1 MAKRVFISADHG
13 LALIYFLQSDVI
25 STMID
30 AGVEVV
36 LLTAGSLT
44 DKIEERFGRP
54 GLIIE
59 DLRLDQAEA
68 YFQPDGV
75 QWWLN
80 FFRRAGPSAK
90 MNLETVNNYV
100 NWVRTESRGLRRRIF
115 PLVEAGVWILRHA
128 RWARKA
134 LIQMQTRYTPGIY
147 GDLFEKY
154 QPDLVIASTPGW
166 RLDRYILR
174 EAAAQKIPTAVIVQG
189 WDNPSSHA
197 LPGAKIDWITCWSE
211 PQKEELLVGSDWLPE
226 KVHIGGIPSY
236 DGYFRGQWLMSK
248 DEYIELHNLDPN
260 RKLLGY
266 ACSFVTYSPNIQN
279 IEALAKLVNSDDLI
293 EPTQLL
299 VRLHP
304 NHYTDVKRWATER
317 EQVRALVEKYDH
329 VHLVEPV
336 PLGEE
341 FGYYSGEDM
350 PEKTSMMAYSDI
362 FLTVYSTMVVEA
374 SIHKRPI
381 VSVTIN
387 SETGWPGQYSLK
399 LTEIG
404 RWPTHGRFRA
414 ANAGIVVDNVDDL
427 REAINRYLKD
437 PAVDLEAQRAFI
449 RQECTFTD
457 SSAGRRTAEFF
468 ISILDSPQYPK
479 GTLRL

>member
-1 MAKRVFISADHG
+1 MGKRVFISADHG
-13 LALIYFLQSDVI
+13 LAVIYFLQSDVI
-25 STMID
+25 STILAAD
-30 AGVEVV
+30 VEVV
-36 LLTAGSLT
+36 LLTAASLK

-59 DLRLDQAEA
+59 DLRLDQADE
-68 YFQPDGV
+68 YFKSDGV

-90 MNLETVNNYV
+90 MNLETVDNYV
-100 NWVRTESRGLRRRIF
+100 NWVRTESRGIRRRIF
-115 PLVEAGVWILRHA
+115 PLVEAGVWLLRHA

-134 LIQMQTRYTPGIY
+134 LIRMQARYTPNIY

-154 QPDLVIASTPGW
+154 QPDVVIAATPGW
-166 RLDRYILR
+166 RLDRYLLR
-174 EAAAQKIPTAVIVQG
+174 EAATRGIPTAAIVQG

-197 LPGAKIDWITCWSE
+197 LQGAPIDWITCWSE
-211 PQKEELLVGSDWLPE
+211 PQKDELLVGSDWDPTR
-226 KVHIGGIPSY
+226 VHIGGIPSY
-236 DGYFRGQWLMSK
+236 DGYFQGEWLLSK
-248 DEYIELHNLDPN
+248 EEYYDLHGLDPA

-279 IEALAKLVNSDDLI
+279 IEALAKLVYSGELI

-304 NHYTDVKRWATER
+304 NHFTDVKRWARER
-317 EQVRALVEKYDH
+317 EQVRALVKDYDH

-350 PEKTSMMAYSDI
+350 PEKTSMMAHSDI

-374 SIHKRPI
+374 SIHERPI
-381 VSVTIN
+381 IAVTIN

-404 RWPTHGRFRA
+404 KWPTHGRFRA
-414 ANAGIVVDNVDDL
+414 ANAGIVVDNAADL
-427 REAINRYLKD
+427 KEALNRYLEN
-437 PAVDLEAQRAFI
+437 PEVDLDAQRAFI
-449 RQECTFTD
+449 RQECSYTD
-457 SSAGRRTAEFF
+457 SSAGCRTAEFF
-468 ISILDSPQYPK
+468 LSILDK
-479 GTLRL
+479 AK

>member
-1 MAKRVFISADHG
+1 MTKRVLISADHG

-25 STMID
+25 TTLIE

-36 LLTAGSLT
+36 LLTPGGLIE
-44 DKIEERFGRP
+44 KINQRFGRE
-54 GLIIE
+54 GLIIA
-59 DLRLDQAEA
+59 DLRLDEAEKFSQTVSPSA
-68 YFQPDGV
+68 

-90 MNLETVNNYV
+90 MNPETVNNYV
-100 NWVRTESRGLRRRIF
+100 NWVEHEARGMRRRIY
-115 PLVEAGVWILRHA
+115 PLVKAGVWILRHSRLA
-128 RWARKA
+128 RRWLVAKQNSYVA
-134 LIQMQTRYTPGIY
+134 NLYADYFERY
-147 GDLFEKY
+147 K
-154 QPDLVIASTPGW
+154 PDLVIASTPGW
-166 RLDRYILR
+166 RLDRYLLR
-174 EAAAQKIPTAVIVQG
+174 EANARGIPTAAIVQG

-211 PQKEELLVGSDWLPE
+211 PQVDELLVGSDWARE
-226 KVHIGGIPSY
+226 RVHVGGIPSY
-236 DGYFRGQWLMSK
+236 DRYFTRDWLMSRE
-248 DEYIELHNLDPN
+248 EYFKLHKLDPE

-279 IEALAKLVNSDDLI
+279 IEALAKLVNSGDLV
-293 EPTQLL
+293 ESSQLL

-304 NHYTDVKRWATER
+304 NHFTDVTRWARER
-317 EQVRALVEKYDH
+317 EQVRQLVSEYDH

-350 PEKTSMMAYSDI
+350 PEKTSMMAHSDI

-374 SIHKRPI
+374 SIHERPI
-381 VSVTIN
+381 IAITIN

-404 RWPTHGRFRA
+404 RWPTHGRFIA
-414 ANAGIVVDNVDDL
+414 SGAGVVVDNEADL
-427 REAINRYLKD
+427 QEAVNRYLTN
-437 PAVDLEAQRAFI
+437 PEVDLAAQRAFI
-449 RQECTFTD
+449 RQECTYTD
-457 SSAGRRTAEFF
+457 SSAGRKTAEFF
-468 ISILDSPQYPK
+468 LSLLSGKND
-479 GTLRL
+479 

>member
-1 MAKRVFISADHG
+1 MGKRVFISADHG

-25 STMID
+25 STILAAD
-30 AGVEVV
+30 VEVV
-36 LLTAGSLT
+36 LLTAGSLK

-54 GLIIE
+54 GLIIA
-59 DLRLDQAEA
+59 DLRLDQADE
-68 YFQPDGV
+68 YFKSDGV

-100 NWVRTESRGLRRRIF
+100 NWVRTESRGMRRRIF
-115 PLVEAGVWILRHA
+115 PLVAAGVWLLRHA

-134 LIQMQTRYTPGIY
+134 LIRLQARYTPNIY
-147 GDLFEKY
+147 ADLFEKY
-154 QPDLVIASTPGW
+154 QPDAVIAATPGW
-166 RLDRYILR
+166 RLDRYLLR
-174 EAAAQKIPTAVIVQG
+174 EAAARGIPTAAIVQG

-197 LPGAKIDWITCWSE
+197 LQGAPIDWITCWSE
-211 PQKEELLVGSDWLPE
+211 PQKEELLVGSDWNPE

-236 DGYFRGQWLMSK
+236 DGYFDGEWLMTK
-248 DEYIELHNLDPN
+248 DKYYELHGLDPN

-279 IEALAKLVNSDDLI
+279 IEALAKLVNSGELS
-293 EPTQLL
+293 EATQLL

-304 NHYTDVKRWATER
+304 NHFTDVKRWARER
-317 EQVRALVEKYDH
+317 EQVRALVKEYDY

-350 PEKTSMMAYSDI
+350 PEKTSMMAHSDI

-374 SIHKRPI
+374 SIHERPI
-381 VSVTIN
+381 IAVTIN
-387 SETGWPGQYSLK
+387 SETGWPRQYSLK

-414 ANAGIVVDNVDDL
+414 ANAGIVVDNAVDLKDAL
-427 REAINRYLKD
+427 NRYLEN
-437 PAVDLEAQRAFI
+437 PEVDLEAQRAFI

-468 ISILDSPQYPK
+468 LSILEK
-479 GTLRL
+479 

>member
-1 MAKRVFISADHG
+1 MSKQSKRVFISADHG
-13 LALIYFLQSDVI
+13 LALIYFLQSEVI
-25 STMID
+25 STILEAD
-30 AGVEVV
+30 VEVV
-36 LLTAGSLT
+36 LLTAGSLAP
-44 DKIEERFGRP
+44 KIEARFGRP

-68 YFQPDGV
+68 YFRSDGV

-100 NWVRTESRGLRRRIF
+100 NWVRTESRGTRKKIF
-115 PLVEAGVWILRHA
+115 PLVEAGVWLLRHA

-134 LIQMQTRYTPGIY
+134 LIRLQARYTPNIY
-147 GDLFEKY
+147 ADLFEKY
-154 QPDLVIASTPGW
+154 QPDLVIAATPGW
-166 RLDRYILR
+166 RLDRYLLR
-174 EAAAQKIPTAVIVQG
+174 EAAARGIPTTAIVQG

-197 LPGAKIDWITCWSE
+197 LQGAPIDWITCWSE
-211 PQKEELLVGSDWLPE
+211 PQKDELLVGSDWDPE
-226 KVHIGGIPSY
+226 RVHIGGIPSY
-236 DGYFRGQWLMSK
+236 DGYFQGEWLMSR
-248 DEYIELHNLDPN
+248 EAYFALHGLDPA

-304 NHYTDVKRWATER
+304 NHFTDTPRWARER
-317 EQVRALVEKYDH
+317 EQVRELVEQYQH

-350 PEKTSMMAYSDI
+350 PEKTSMMAHSDI

-374 SIHKRPI
+374 SIHERPI
-381 VSVTIN
+381 IAVTIN

-404 RWPTHGRFRA
+404 KWPTHGRFRA
-414 ANAGIVVDNVDDL
+414 ANAGIVVDNAADL
-427 REAINRYLKD
+427 KEAINRYLEN

-449 RQECTFTD
+449 RQECTYTD

-468 ISILDSPQYPK
+468 LSILEK
-479 GTLRL
+479 K